1 MFVWL
6 IELLNEWLFVHV
18 IYLHVFIF
26 IFKKYKVPG
35 TVLVPV
41 YM

>member
-1 MFVWL
+1 MIICHVQFV
-6 IELLNEWLFVHV
+6 
-18 IYLHVFIF
+18 YTLHVFIF